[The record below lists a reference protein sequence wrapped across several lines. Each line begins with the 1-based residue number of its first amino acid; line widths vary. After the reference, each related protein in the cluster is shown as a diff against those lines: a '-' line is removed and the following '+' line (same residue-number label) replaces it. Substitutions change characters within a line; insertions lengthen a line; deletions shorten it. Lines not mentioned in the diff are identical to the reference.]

1 MRAAGKSLF
10 IFKQNWLFCL
20 IACSTFILGA
30 GLGVLTANNLPS
42 GQLTEIHN
50 YLGAFL
56 QQIEHLPFD
65 SVRAVRS
72 IMYENIILIGII
84 YFLGL
89 TFVGIPLILG
99 LVLGRGFLLGFAV
112 SCLTKA
118 MSWPGLVLAVVSLL
132 PHNLFYLPA
141 LIIGVTAAISFAAL
155 TYRRQKQYRVQLWR
169 AFAGYTAV
177 MLAVAAVTLGAA
189 LIEAYFSPWL
199 TRLASGLIQTAFPT
213 N

>member
-1 MRAAGKSLF
+1 MWVAGRSLS
-10 IFKQNWLFCL
+10 IFKQNWLLGLLVF
-20 IACSTFILGA
+20 STFILGA
-30 GLGVLTANNLPS
+30 GLGVLAANNLPS

-56 QQIEHLPFD
+56 QQIEHLSFD
-65 SVRAVRS
+65 STRAVRS

-118 MSWPGLVLAVVSLL
+118 MSWPGFVLAVVSLL

-141 LIIGVTAAISFAAL
+141 FIVGVTVAISFAAL
-155 TYRRQKQYRVQLWR
+155 TYKWQKHYRVQLWR

-177 MLAVAAVTLGAA
+177 MLTVAAVTLGAA
-189 LIEAYFSPWL
+189 LIETYFSPWL
-199 TRLASGLIQTAFPT
+199 TRLAGGLIQTAFPI